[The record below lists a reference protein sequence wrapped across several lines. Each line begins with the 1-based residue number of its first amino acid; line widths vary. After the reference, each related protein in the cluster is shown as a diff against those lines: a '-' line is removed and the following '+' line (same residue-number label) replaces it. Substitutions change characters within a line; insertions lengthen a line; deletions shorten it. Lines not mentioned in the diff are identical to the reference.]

1 MTGPLPGS
9 HSIHLDQMEH
19 VEKIDETDFLSQA
32 EIHTSESPSAL
43 LLSGGELRPG
53 GENRYSIVARYPFL
67 TLRGKGNLTRIE
79 TAGGSFEI

>member
-1 MTGPLPGS
+1 
-9 HSIHLDQMEH
+9 MEH